1 MKLSSKS
8 LLVFCA
14 CFALSAH
21 AGKIDVAEYAGQA
34 LEPGQGLVV
43 MRLEWQRETK
53 GGAAKVTTRDDQ
65 RLYMVLRE
73 ASGKIKDKYVVSSP
87 DTIKAFVMPA
97 GRWYVNEVYTP
108 GQRTLPQ
115 ITKSSKAMLQSFEV
129 PDNKIGFAGWFTVK
143 LARDPEGEESFSV
156 SIEYA
161 PDAVR
166 EATEA
171 FPEIFQQKT
180 LMYCPVG
187 RACKLP
193 SEFKF

>member
-1 MKLSSKS
+1 MSRFRPS
-8 LLVFCA
+8 LLLLCA

-21 AGKIDVAEYAGQA
+21 AGKIDVTEYAGQA

-43 MRLEWQRETK
+43 LRLEWQRETK
-53 GGAAKVTTRDDQ
+53 GGAAKITTRDDD
-65 RLYMVLRE
+65 RLYVVLKE
-73 ASGKIKDKYVVSSP
+73 ASGKTKDRYIIPSP
-87 DTIKAFVMPA
+87 ETIKAFVLPA

-108 GQRTLPQ
+108 GKRSLPQ

-143 LARDPEGEESFSV
+143 LERDSQGEESFTATIDYS
-156 SIEYA
+156 

-171 FPEIFQQKT
+171 FPEIFQTKT

-193 SEFKF
+193 GDFKF

>member
-1 MKLSSKS
+1 MKPFRPS
-8 LLVFCA
+8 LLVLSA
-14 CFALSAH
+14 CLALSAH
-21 AGKIDVAEYAGQA
+21 AGKVDVVEYAGQK

-53 GGAAKVTTRDDQ
+53 GGASKVTTRDDDK
-65 RLYMVLRE
+65 LYVVLKE
-73 ASGKIKDKYVVSSP
+73 ASGKTKDRYIVP
-87 DTIKAFVMPA
+87 TPETIKAFVLPV

-108 GQRTLPQ
+108 GNRGLPQ

-129 PDNKIGFAGWFTVK
+129 PDDKIGFAGWFTLK
-143 LARDPEGEESFSV
+143 LERDPQGEESFQV
-156 SIEYA
+156 AIEYA
-161 PDAVR
+161 PDAVK